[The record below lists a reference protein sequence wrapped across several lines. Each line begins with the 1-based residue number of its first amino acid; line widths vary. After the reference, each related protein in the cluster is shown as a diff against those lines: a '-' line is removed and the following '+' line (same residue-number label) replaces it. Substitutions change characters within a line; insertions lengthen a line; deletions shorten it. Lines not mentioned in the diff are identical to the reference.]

1 MFKKSIRVAAPRA
14 LPEAAASTLGDPSVA
29 SPDMVVPPPPPA
41 PARGLSSL
49 ASDLRF
55 EGNVSG
61 SGDLVVDG
69 QIKGDVCVTRLT
81 VGESGSVEGKVAADH
96 VEVHG
101 RVIGAITG
109 KQIRLIA
116 TAYVDG
122 DITSEQ
128 LAIDIGAYFQGRVLQ
143 TRRDAVV
150 SAASAP
156 RPAATPVVATPS
168 APPPVSQAAVSQ
180 VLVSQA
186 SVPQAT
192 AHQASV
198 SPSPTSAIP
207 ASVAA
212 MPPAPPPTLHAV

>member
-1 MFKKSIRVAAPRA
+1 
-14 LPEAAASTLGDPSVA
+14 
-29 SPDMVVPPPPPA
+29 MVVPSPTAA
-41 PARGLSSL
+41 PARGLSTL

-81 VGESGSVEGKVAADH
+81 VGESGSIEGKVAADH

-101 RVIGAITG
+101 RVIGAIIG

-150 SAASAP
+150 SAAKAP
-156 RPAATPVVATPS
+156 RPTAAPVVAAPS
-168 APPPVSQAAVSQ
+168 APASTSHAPLSQVAVSQ
-180 VLVSQA
+180 VAASQVSVSQSPVSQA
-186 SVPQAT
+186 SVPQPSAP
-192 AHQASV
+192 QVSV
-198 SPSPTSAIP
+198 AQSPAPAIP
-207 ASVAA
+207 AQVAA
-212 MPPAPPPTLHAV
+212 MPPAQPPALHAI